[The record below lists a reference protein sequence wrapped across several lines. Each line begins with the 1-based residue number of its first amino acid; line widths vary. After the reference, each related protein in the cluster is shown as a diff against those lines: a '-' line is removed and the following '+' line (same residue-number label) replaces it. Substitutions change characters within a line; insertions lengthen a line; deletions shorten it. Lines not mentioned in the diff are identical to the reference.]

1 MLVLNFFSNIFF
13 HRRSRGRPGERPP
26 FPGTRQDWLGLR
38 NVTNSTESPERLE
51 AFHIFLRNEESYDLK
66 MLTYAIF
73 QPVFTFIVIPMNV
86 LLIWAFVRGGFRSPS
101 HVVLIAIAM
110 FNNLHLLSISI
121 PSFYFFVFQHGKEY
135 VLYSWCIPYMI
146 LMYRIPK
153 ICSTLS
159 LYLTV
164 LLGLHRYLIV
174 TFPIQVH
181 SLLKNRQTVLLVIAL
196 TALATLCDLGY
207 ILTLSDIQA
216 INTESHL
223 TQGQNITSCAWLKKP
238 TITIR
243 VVLVDTMAT
252 FLPIGL
258 LIVLNVMLISVII
271 RQNHGIGKS
280 RRSNADQDTR
290 RMVIIT
296 TSILSSVILVS
307 VPDVII
313 KQVLFVKGRP
323 CDGCFLSKS
332 TLALIM
338 HFVTNITYSAN
349 FLIYSCLSK
358 KFRQQLKKI
367 FQIRPD
373 TPAFSNESKISYVR
387 KSFRIHNTAK

>member
-1 MLVLNFFSNIFF
+1 MSYF
-13 HRRSRGRPGERPP
+13 HRRSRGPPGDRPP

-146 LMYRIPK
+146 LMHRIPK

-196 TALATLCDLGY
+196 TAIATLCDLGY

-223 TQGQNITSCAWLKKP
+223 TQGQNITSCTWLKKP
-238 TITIR
+238 TITESSWLIPWQP
-243 VVLVDTMAT
+243 
-252 FLPIGL
+252 FYL
-258 LIVLNVMLISVII
+258 L
-271 RQNHGIGKS
+271 
-280 RRSNADQDTR
+280 A
-290 RMVIIT
+290 
-296 TSILSSVILVS
+296 
-307 VPDVII
+307 
-313 KQVLFVKGRP
+313 
-323 CDGCFLSKS
+323 
-332 TLALIM
+332 
-338 HFVTNITYSAN
+338 Y
-349 FLIYSCLSK
+349 
-358 KFRQQLKKI
+358 
-367 FQIRPD
+367 
-373 TPAFSNESKISYVR
+373 
-387 KSFRIHNTAK
+387 